1 MIEIVKA
8 VGKAIGYI
16 GMGFGILSIDAA
28 GQNRW
33 ALPVALAGIAII
45 MLCLYHD
52 GVVAE
57 RRAYEERRLR
67 G

>member
-16 GMGFGILSIDAA
+16 GMGLGILSIDAA

-33 ALPVALAGIAII
+33 ALPVALVSMAII
-45 MLCLYHD
+45 LFCLYHD

-57 RRAYEERRLR
+57 RQAYEERRLR